1 MIEINE
7 LTKRYEDGVLALD
20 HVTYKVEQGEIFCLL
35 GANGAGKTTTIN
47 ILLDFIPPTSGHAF
61 INGHGELDID
71 GESRVIDGYGD
82 QIDVVD
88 MGADE
93 YCRVHNTTQDN
104 WYYYIQDAI
113 DNASDGDEVVINE
126 GTEAKSESTL
136 AISGF
141 STKSANFI

>member
-1 MIEINE
+1 
-7 LTKRYEDGVLALD
+7 
-20 HVTYKVEQGEIFCLL
+20 
-35 GANGAGKTTTIN
+35 
-47 ILLDFIPPTSGHAF
+47 
-61 INGHGELDID
+61 
-71 GESRVIDGYGD
+71 
-82 QIDVVD
+82 VD

-93 YCRVHNTTQDN
+93 YCRVHNTTQDS

-141 STKSANFI
+141 SAKSANFI